1 MVAPTVHTHRLLV
14 IVGREKLKLHD
25 RLGRTGPT
33 NNASLNIA
41 AELLGCSAADFAKSM
56 RERTITAG
64 GKIHSPFFRPHTLSL
79 SLVAPLTAPGMDD
92 V

>member
-1 MVAPTVHTHRLLV
+1 MVAPTVHFPSFLV
-14 IVGREKLKLHD
+14 IVGRKKLKPYD
-25 RLGRTGPT
+25 WLGRTGPT

-64 GKIHSPFFRPHTLSL
+64 GTPSFPLSTHAHTLA
-79 SLVAPLTAPGMDD
+79 APLTAPGMDD